1 MVRRGVPRKKG
12 GAGCRAHRWGFAL
25 DRSRRFVFTCENL
38 LASAFSVCDTLC
50 MATTLAPAQIRQTRL
65 ALGLTSGQFAN
76 VLGVHPTT
84 VSRWENASGPVVVEG
99 MAFTVLSALRLRLAQ
114 DRRAEKTARET
125 GKEVSDALVVGGVV
139 LALALLVAF
148 AAGKE

>member
-1 MVRRGVPRKKG
+1 
-12 GAGCRAHRWGFAL
+12 
-25 DRSRRFVFTCENL
+25 
-38 LASAFSVCDTLC
+38 

-65 ALGLTSGQFAN
+65 ALGLSSGQFAI

-114 DRRAEKTARET
+114 DRRAEETARET

-148 AAGKE
+148 AAGRE